1 MAVFGRASAKYEA
14 GNTFTAVLE
23 STAKGSAKA
32 GADIDNAK
40 AAAKFR
46 QQLLICMLIL
56 ACW

>member
-46 QQLLICMLIL
+46 QQLLICMLVPVR
-56 ACW
+56 